1 MLEDLEERK
10 SAASANSV
18 ITQTEIKQSQQ
29 AEPNQIE
36 NLKQERV
43 FALIADQMTTSHK
56 FRADTSFDTLNSIDN
71 LNYYIMTQ
79 SEDQLPASYRQVLLQ
94 NSQQKKSTESVAQ
107 GEVGTASVIDKELI
121 KITSNLNTF
130 TVEHFN

>member
-1 MLEDLEERK
+1 MPEDLEERK

-18 ITQTEIKQSQQ
+18 ITQTEIKLSQQ
-29 AEPNQIE
+29 AEQNQIE

-79 SEDQLPASYRQVLLQ
+79 SED
-94 NSQQKKSTESVAQ
+94 
-107 GEVGTASVIDKELI
+107 
-121 KITSNLNTF
+121 
-130 TVEHFN
+130 